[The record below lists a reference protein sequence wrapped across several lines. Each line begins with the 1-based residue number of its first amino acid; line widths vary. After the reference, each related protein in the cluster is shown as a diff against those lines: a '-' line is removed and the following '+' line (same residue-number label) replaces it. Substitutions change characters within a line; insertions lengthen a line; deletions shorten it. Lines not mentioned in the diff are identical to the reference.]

1 MQAYGRTMRNFPISF
16 WHLPGLEQRLVW
28 SSSTG
33 RDEAVLAELPPAW
46 RLLMLSDGSAT
57 RSLTLLTGESIAAE
71 VKEAAEIADD
81 RNAPPELAL
90 LAKPHLRRTVVL
102 KTRSGT
108 PVSYAVSWWNTQDYG
123 GFLKNPALPIGTNM
137 KQAQS
142 EYCREICSLFLASGA
157 HLDQRFRSQG
167 PYLGRHYVMRHANR
181 PLNVIVEI
189 YAPAIAYHLD
199 STGWYPRWTNGA
211 PTWNDVDAI
220 AADDNVARPNFS
232 LKSMRRTAAGS
243 SGFAELAPRR
253 HSLH

>member
-1 MQAYGRTMRNFPISF
+1 MRNFPISF
-16 WHLPGLEQRLVW
+16 WHLPGLEQRVVW
-28 SSSTG
+28 SGTTG

-57 RSLTLLTGESIAAE
+57 RSLTLLTGEAIAAE
-71 VKEAAEIADD
+71 VKEQAEIAED
-81 RNAPPELAL
+81 RNAPPEVTMLN
-90 LAKPHLRRTVVL
+90 KPHLRRTVML
-102 KTRSGT
+102 KTVSGT
-108 PVSYAVSWWNTQDYG
+108 VVSYAVSWWNKGDYET
-123 GFLKNPALPIGTNM
+123 FLTNPALPIGTSM

-142 EYCREICSLFLASGA
+142 EYCREICSLFLANGA
-157 HLDQRFRSQG
+157 ALDQRFGAEG
-167 PYLGRHYVMRHANR
+167 PYLGRHYVMRHGNR
-181 PLNVIVEI
+181 PLNVIVEV

-220 AADDNVARPNFS
+220 AADDNVARPDFS
-232 LKSMRRTAAGS
+232 LKTMRRTAAGS